1 MTTHELAP
9 DRIIETGMSFFA
21 AKTLLSAVELEVF
34 RTLGDRAMT
43 GAELASALKLHARAN
58 PDFFDGLLA
67 IGMLARDGDGPS
79 ARYRNTPETA
89 FFLDRT
95 KPTYVGGIL
104 EMANSRLYRFWADL
118 TEALKTGQPQNEIKH
133 GKESFFGELYADQ
146 ARLEQFMD
154 AMTGVSTGNFVAL
167 AEKFDFSKYKTLCD
181 VGGAAGV
188 LSIMVALRH
197 KHMTCTTADLP
208 MVSPIAQRKIDGF
221 GVADRVKTRDLDFFK
236 DPLPKA
242 DVITMGMIL
251 HDWDLENKMM
261 LIRKAY
267 EALPDGG
274 AFIVVESLIDDARR
288 TNAFGL
294 MMSLNMLIEFGV
306 AFDYTGADFAKW
318 CKEVGF
324 KRTEVLPLA
333 GPSSAAIA
341 YK

>member
-1 MTTHELAP
+1 M
-9 DRIIETGMSFFA
+9 GFFA
-21 AKTLLSAVELEVF
+21 SKALLSAVELQVF
-34 RTLGDRAMT
+34 GVLGDKAMT
-43 GAELASALKLHARAN
+43 GAELAKALKLHPRAN
-58 PDFFDGLLA
+58 PDFFDALLS
-67 IGMLARDGDGPS
+67 IGMLARDGDGPN

-89 FFLDRT
+89 FFLDKG

-104 EMANSRLYRFWADL
+104 EMANSRLYPFWANL
-118 TEALKTGQPQNEIKH
+118 TEALRTGQPQNETKN
-133 GKESFFGELYADQ
+133 GGESVFAELYADE
-146 ARLEQFMD
+146 ARLEQFID

-167 AEKFDFSKYKTLCD
+167 ADKFDFSKYRTLCD
-181 VGGAAGV
+181 VGGAAGI

-197 KHMTCTTADLP
+197 KHMTCVSADLP
-208 MVSPIAQRKIDGF
+208 MVSPIARRKIASF
-221 GVADRVKTRDLDFFK
+221 GVSDRVKTQDIDFFK

-267 EALPDGG
+267 DALPEGG
-274 AFIVVESLIDDARR
+274 AFIVVEALIDDARR
-288 TNAFGL
+288 ENTFGL

-306 AFDYTGADFAKW
+306 AFDYTGADFAGW
-318 CKEVGF
+318 CREVGF